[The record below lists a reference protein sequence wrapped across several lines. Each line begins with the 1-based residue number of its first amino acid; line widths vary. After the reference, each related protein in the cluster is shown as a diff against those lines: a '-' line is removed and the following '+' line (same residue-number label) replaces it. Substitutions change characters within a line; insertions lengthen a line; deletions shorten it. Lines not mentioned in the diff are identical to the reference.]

1 MAVASE
7 GSTFPRQVS
16 ASWRR
21 GYLAPAVVLIF
32 GILLTLAVWQI
43 VSSHEDDK
51 ARIEYERLLDQT
63 ADAIQQRM
71 KANAQVLRGAVGLFS
86 ANYQTGREVSR
97 AEFKAFVAS
106 LKLDE
111 RYPGIQ
117 GVGFS
122 KLIPP
127 EQLGNHLRTIRAEGF
142 PDYVVRPPGERQHY
156 SSIIY
161 LEPFDWRNQRA
172 FGYDMYSEAVR
183 QRAMER
189 AWMSGAVALSG
200 RVTLVQ
206 ETDKDVQP
214 GVLLYQPIYRGD
226 SMGGQASTRESLRRD
241 DLVGWAYSPLRMK
254 DMMSSLIERDLP
266 GLVGRIAFSIYD
278 GERTDPAS
286 LLFSNEVAGGDQT
299 NPFRASRKLEIAG
312 QPWLLTASALP
323 GLHGAQSTSNTRL
336 VRAAGLCVSLL
347 LAFTLM
353 MQSRNAARLATT
365 VGQLQESEARFRHF
379 FEKNKSVML
388 LIDPASGEIVA
399 ANQAAVTYYGYVQQP
414 LVGMRISDINTLPPD
429 EVAQERQRA
438 LHEERQYFNFQ
449 HRLASGEIRD
459 VEVYST
465 PVETGGKS
473 LLFSLVH
480 DVTKRKQAEEALQH
494 HKTMMERTESLA
506 HLASFEWEV
515 DADIV
520 TWSPEMFR
528 ILGRDSV
535 QGIPNL
541 EGQAELYTPESTQIL
556 FDAVS
561 KAVGDGTP
569 YQLQLIA
576 ELPDGE
582 QRICYVN
589 AFPERDAS
597 GRVVRIAGL
606 VQDITERKQAEA
618 ALRTSEERWQFALE
632 GSDQGVYD
640 WDIKQGLVYFSTVW
654 RRLIGIEPQ
663 ALSDRI
669 ETWLERI
676 HPEDRSEVEAR
687 LQAHFGG
694 ETERYVCEYRLRH
707 ADGRWLWMRDIG
719 MVVARSSSGEPLRMI
734 GTDRDISEP
743 KQAEAELEQH
753 RHHLADLVETR
764 TAELSIA
771 KDTAEAANRAKSQ
784 FLANMS
790 HELRTP
796 MNAIMGMTNIALRRA
811 TEPQLVDK
819 LTKIDNASKHLLS
832 VINDILD
839 ISKIEAGRLTLERV
853 SFKFGLVLE
862 NLMNMVGQR
871 VAEKGL
877 TLLVD
882 LPPTIA
888 RQSFMGDPL
897 RLGQI
902 LLNLTGNAV
911 KFTTQGS
918 ITVRIIK
925 LEETPAD
932 ALLRCEVLD
941 TGIGIRAED
950 QQRLFTA
957 FEQADGSMTRKYG
970 GTGLGLVI
978 SRRLAE
984 LMGGDIA
991 LSSTS
996 GQGSTFWL
1004 TVRLDKTT
1012 DAVPPAPTFAEE
1024 SAEAQLHARYAGTRI
1039 LLAEDEPI
1047 NQEVSRGL
1055 LEDVGL
1061 TVELAE
1067 DGGTAV
1073 AMALRSHYDLI
1084 LMDMQMP
1091 QMNGV
1096 EATRMIRALPAYV
1109 HTPILAMTANAFDE
1123 DRQVCLDAGMDDH
1136 IGKPVDPDKLYE
1148 TLLKWLEKRE
1158 G

>member
-1 MAVASE
+1 MALATENSL
-7 GSTFPRQVS
+7 SSRRI
-16 ASWRR
+16 SWMR
-21 GYLAPAVVLIF
+21 GYLGPAAVLLG
-32 GILLTLAVWQI
+32 GILLTLMVWQ
-43 VSSHEDDK
+43 VMRHQEDDK
-51 ARIEYERLLDQT
+51 TRIEFELLLDQT
-63 ADAIQQRM
+63 ADTIQQRM

-86 ANYQTGREVSR
+86 ANQQTGNDVSR

-122 KLIPP
+122 KLILP
-127 EQLGNHLRTIRAEGF
+127 EQLGNHLRSIRAEGF
-142 PDYVVRPPGERQHY
+142 PDYVVRPPGERKHY

-172 FGYDMYSEAVR
+172 FGYDMYAEAVR

-206 ETDKDVQP
+206 ETDQDVQP

-226 SMGGQASTRESLRRD
+226 SMGGQASTRESQRRD

-278 GERTDPAS
+278 GDRADPAT
-286 LLFSNEVAGGDQT
+286 LLFSNEVTDGDQT

-323 GLHGAQSTSNTRL
+323 GLHGAQSTSNTQL
-336 VRAAGLCVSLL
+336 VLAAGLCVSLL

-353 MQSRNAARLATT
+353 MQSRSAARLAKT

-480 DVTKRKQAEEALQH
+480 DVTERKRAEEALQH
-494 HKTMMERTESLA
+494 HKTMLERTESLA
-506 HLASFEWEV
+506 HMASFEWEV
-515 DADIV
+515 DTDRV

-528 ILGRDSV
+528 ILGRDPALGV
-535 QGIPNL
+535 PNL
-541 EGQAELYTPESTQIL
+541 EGQAELYTPASTQML

-561 KAVGDGTP
+561 KAVGDGSP
-569 YQLQLIA
+569 YQLELIA

-582 QRICYVN
+582 QRTCYVN

-597 GRVVRIAGL
+597 GRVVRILGL

-618 ALRTSEERWQFALE
+618 ALRASEERWQFALE

-640 WDIKQGLVYFSTVW
+640 WDIKQGSVYFSPVW
-654 RRLIGIEPQ
+654 KRLIGIEPQ
-663 ALSDRI
+663 ALSGRI
-669 ETWLERI
+669 DTWIERI
-676 HPEDRSEVEAR
+676 HPEDRPEIEAR

-743 KQAEAELEQH
+743 KKAEAELEQH
-753 RHHLADLVETR
+753 RHHLEELVNTR

-771 KDTAEAANRAKSQ
+771 KETAEIANRAKSQ

-796 MNAIMGMTNIALRRA
+796 MNAIMGMTSLALRRA
-811 TEPQLVDK
+811 TEPHLVDK
-819 LTKIDNASKHLLS
+819 LTKIDNASHHLLS

-839 ISKIEAGRLTLERV
+839 ISKIEAERLTLERV

-862 NLMNMVGQR
+862 NLMSMVGQR
-871 VAEKGL
+871 AAEKGL
-877 TLLVD
+877 TLRVD
-882 LPPTIA
+882 LPPEIA
-888 RQSFMGDPL
+888 RQSLLGDPL

-902 LLNLTGNAV
+902 LLNLTGNAI
-911 KFTTQGS
+911 KFTAQGS
-918 ITVRIIK
+918 ITVRIMK

-932 ALLRCEVLD
+932 VLLRCEVVD
-941 TGIGIRAED
+941 TGIGISPED

-984 LMGGDIA
+984 LMGGDVGVA
-991 LSSTS
+991 STS

-1012 DAVPPAPTFAEE
+1012 DAVPPAQTFAEE
-1024 SAEAQLHARYAGTRI
+1024 SAEAQLQARHAGTRI

-1061 TVELAE
+1061 SVDLAE
-1067 DGGTAV
+1067 DGGSAV
-1073 AMALRSHYDLI
+1073 AMAQRSHYDLI

-1096 EATRMIRALPAYV
+1096 EATRLIRALPAYAQ
-1109 HTPILAMTANAFDE
+1109 TPILAMTANAFDE

-1148 TLLKWLEKRE
+1148 TLLKWLEKPAR
-1158 G
+1158 

>member
-1 MAVASE
+1 M
-7 GSTFPRQVS
+7 
-16 ASWRR
+16 R
-21 GYLAPAVVLIF
+21 GYLGPAAVLLG
-32 GILLTLAVWQI
+32 GILLTIMVWQ
-43 VSSHEDDK
+43 VVRHQEEDS
-51 ARIEYERLLDQT
+51 ARIEFELLLDQT
-63 ADAIQQRM
+63 ADSIRQRM

-86 ANYQTGREVSR
+86 ANRQTGREVSR
-97 AEFKAFVAS
+97 AEFKVFVAS

-127 EQLGNHLRTIRAEGF
+127 EALGYHLLSIRTEGF

-206 ETDKDVQP
+206 ETDQDVQP

-226 SMGGQASTRESLRRD
+226 SMGGQASTRESHRRD

-266 GLVGRIAFSIYD
+266 SLVGRIAFSVYD
-278 GERTDPAS
+278 GELAEPAS
-286 LLFSNEVAGGDQT
+286 LLFSNEAVGSDQT

-312 QPWLLTASALP
+312 QPWFLTASALP
-323 GLHGAQSTSNTRL
+323 TLNGAQSTSNSQL
-336 VRAAGLCVSLL
+336 VLAAGLCVSLL

-353 MQSRNAARLATT
+353 MQSRSAARLATT

-414 LVGMRISDINTLPPD
+414 LVGMRISDINTLPP
-429 EVAQERQRA
+429 ENVALERQRA
-438 LHEERQYFNFQ
+438 LHEERNYFNFQ

-473 LLFSLVH
+473 LLFSIVH

-506 HLASFEWEV
+506 HMASFEWEV
-515 DADIV
+515 DTDRV

-528 ILGRDSV
+528 ILARDPALGV
-535 QGIPNL
+535 PNL
-541 EGQAELYTPESTQIL
+541 EGQAELYTPASTQML

-569 YQLQLIA
+569 YQLELIA

-582 QRICYVN
+582 QRTCYVN

-597 GRVVRIAGL
+597 GRVVRITGL
-606 VQDITERKQAEA
+606 LQDITERK
-618 ALRTSEERWQFALE
+618 
-632 GSDQGVYD
+632 
-640 WDIKQGLVYFSTVW
+640 K
-654 RRLIGIEPQ
+654 
-663 ALSDRI
+663 
-669 ETWLERI
+669 
-676 HPEDRSEVEAR
+676 
-687 LQAHFGG
+687 
-694 ETERYVCEYRLRH
+694 
-707 ADGRWLWMRDIG
+707 
-719 MVVARSSSGEPLRMI
+719 
-734 GTDRDISEP
+734 
-743 KQAEAELEQH
+743 AEAELEQH
-753 RHHLADLVETR
+753 RHHLVELVETR
-764 TAELSIA
+764 TTELSIA
-771 KDTAEAANRAKSQ
+771 KDAAEAANRAKSQ

-796 MNAIMGMTNIALRRA
+796 MNAIMGMTSLALRRA

-819 LTKIDNASKHLLS
+819 LTKIDNASHHLLS

-839 ISKIEAGRLTLERV
+839 ISKIEAERLTLGRV
-853 SFKFGLVLE
+853 SFKFSLVLE
-862 NLMNMVGQR
+862 NLMSMVGQR
-871 VAEKGL
+871 AAEKGL

-882 LPPTIA
+882 LPSTIA
-888 RQSFMGDPL
+888 RQTFMGDPL

-911 KFTTQGS
+911 KFTAQGS
-918 ITVRIIK
+918 ITVRIVK

-932 ALLRCEVLD
+932 VLLRCEVLD
-941 TGIGIRAED
+941 TGIGISPED

-984 LMGGDIA
+984 LMGGDVGVA
-991 LSSTS
+991 STP
-996 GQGSTFWL
+996 GQGSRFWL
-1004 TVRLDKTT
+1004 TVRLGKTT
-1012 DAVPPAPTFAEE
+1012 DAVPPAPTFAKE
-1024 SAEAQLHARYAGTRI
+1024 SAEAQLQTRHAGARV
-1039 LLAEDEPI
+1039 LLAEDEPV

-1067 DGGTAV
+1067 DGGVAV
-1073 AMALRSHYDLI
+1073 AMAQRSHYDLI

-1096 EATRMIRALPAYV
+1096 EATRIIRALPGYAR
-1109 HTPILAMTANAFDE
+1109 TPILAMTANAFDE

-1136 IGKPVDPDKLYE
+1136 ISKPVDPDRLYD
-1148 TLLKWLEKRE
+1148 TLLKWLAKPAR
-1158 G
+1158 